1 MLNWQ
6 LLFAVVVADPGK
18 KAIHPYW
25 CQTKVRNQKLRVEAK
40 PETLRRGPPS
50 PPRFNVEMKG
60 HLRPDI
66 FKTKL
71 RNSFS
76 TFAHNVDSG
85 GVRGGSSK
93 ALAFLTHNK
102 NVQIQWIFQLRNF
115 VRLLSELPSFCIV
128 LPLQSHGFLAPST
141 RVIAYSSHPR
151 VGLIPKSESQGL

>member
-85 GVRGGSSK
+85 GGPGG
-93 ALAFLTHNK
+93 
-102 NVQIQWIFQLRNF
+102 F
-115 VRLLSELPSFCIV
+115 VESVGVSYSQQKRANSMDIPVAKFC
-128 LPLQSHGFLAPST
+128 PST
-141 RVIAYSSHPR
+141 VWAALFLYCLATSVPWFSRPQHKSDCIQFP
-151 VGLIPKSESQGL
+151 PKSRSDS